1 MIHRPSRRD
10 VVKMTASLTATGAVS
25 ARLAAVARA
34 ETPARSGRA
43 TAANIDAVLGAATRA
58 EQVPGVVAQAASD
71 DDILYE
77 GVFGLRRL
85 PDGPAMTRDTVFRIA
100 SMVKLITSVAALQ
113 LVERGKLSLDA
124 PVPDIDPA
132 IGAPQVLAGFDAKGV
147 PELRPPKRPIALR
160 HLLTHTAGFAYRLW
174 DAEAVRYANAIE
186 RLPTAQRREAPR
198 TPLMFDPG
206 ERWQYGTSID
216 WVGRIVESVS
226 DEPLEAHF
234 KKYIFEP
241 LGMKDTTFEIT
252 AAQHAREAGGHR
264 RQPDGSLKAEPM
276 EPAPNPRAPPRHHS
290 GGGGIYST
298 APDYLM
304 LIRMLMHGGTFDG
317 VRILKPE
324 TVALMGQNQIGAVE
338 AGILK
343 TTRPQVSND
352 VDFFHGISLKWGF
365 GHMINMQPVPEARS
379 AGSLTWAGIYNT
391 YYWIDPKKRVAAV
404 FMTQVLPFADERAL
418 RTYRQFERGI
428 YAAVKTG

>member
-1 MIHRPSRRD
+1 
-10 VVKMTASLTATGAVS
+10 
-25 ARLAAVARA
+25 
-34 ETPARSGRA
+34 
-43 TAANIDAVLGAATRA
+43 
-58 EQVPGVVAQAASD
+58 
-71 DDILYE
+71 
-77 GVFGLRRL
+77 
-85 PDGPAMTRDTVFRIA
+85 MTRDTVFRIA
-100 SMVKLITSVAALQ
+100 SMVKLITSVAAMR
-113 LVERGKLSLDA
+113 LVEQGKLSLEG
-124 PVPDIDPA
+124 PLPEIDPA
-132 IGAPQVLAGFDAKGV
+132 IADPQVLDRFDAKGL
-147 PELRPPKRPIALR
+147 PLLRPPKRPLALH
-160 HLLTHTAGFAYRLW
+160 HLLTHTSGFTYRLW
-174 DAEAVRYANAIE
+174 DAEAIRYGIAAAKVPAPE
-186 RLPTAQRREAPR
+186 RFKLPR

-264 RQPDGSLKAEPM
+264 RQPDGSLKAEPI